1 MAQISIAFGQGTGAL
16 RVEHDAAVALRSL
29 YFDAITPE
37 IVSTRWAGAAVQVL
51 ERIRAIGRL
60 AAFLAIQRGDTVIF
74 AADVQTAVPT
84 VEKISDSDLCPP
96 R

>member
-1 MAQISIAFGQGTGAL
+1 
-16 RVEHDAAVALRSL
+16 
-29 YFDAITPE
+29 
-37 IVSTRWAGAAVQVL
+37 
-51 ERIRAIGRL
+51 
-60 AAFLAIQRGDTVIF
+60 LAIQRGDTVIF